1 MNAFTS
7 QGTTDPRGGP
17 ADGDTPEPPCLSLAA
32 LLRDLRRHDELDL
45 RTLAYHLTQSDA
57 TAAEGYWHAA
67 INEAR
72 SFLEA
77 LLVNILHAVRPDPPD
92 KSHNN
97 GSANGTPFRC
107 YRRSLLE
114 AGFIDA
120 HENDLLQ
127 YVYGVASAKGS
138 HHGVTNEAW
147 SRLAR
152 RMVFTT
158 GQYMI
163 EHYAAWKDGER
174 PRPPAGPPVPCASRR
189 GSWRGWL
196 ARVVLRVRQAPHA

>member
-1 MNAFTS
+1 MNI
-7 QGTTDPRGGP
+7 P
-17 ADGDTPEPPCLSLAA
+17 AAQHDDMREPPCFSLAA
-32 LLRDLRRHDELDL
+32 LLGDLRPHDELDL
-45 RTLAYHLTQSDA
+45 RTLAYHLSQSDA
-57 TAAEGYWHAA
+57 TAAEGYWHAS

-77 LLVNILHAVRPDPPD
+77 LVVNILHAVRPDPPD
-92 KSHNN
+92 KPHDN

-114 AGFIDA
+114 AGFIDG
-120 HENDLLQ
+120 HENELLR

-152 RMVFTT
+152 RMIFTT
-158 GQYMI
+158 GQYVI
-163 EHYAAWKDGER
+163 QHYAAWKSAA
-174 PRPPAGPPVPCASRR
+174 PRVLQRSPDAQPPAPRQSRR
-189 GSWRGWL
+189 SRCSTILGGIRSLILKGRRITCGSRT
-196 ARVVLRVRQAPHA
+196 

>member
-1 MNAFTS
+1 MS
-7 QGTTDPRGGP
+7 VLTTQRVS
-17 ADGDTPEPPCLSLAA
+17 GDEAPEPPCFSLAA
-32 LLRDLRRHDELDL
+32 LLGDLRRHPELDL
-45 RTLAYHLTQSDA
+45 DTLTYHLVQSDA
-57 TAAEGYWHAA
+57 TAAEGYWHAS

-77 LLVNILHAVRPDPPD
+77 LIVSMLHTVRPDPPD

-97 GSANGTPFRC
+97 GSHNGTPFRC

-120 HENDLLQ
+120 YENDLLQ

-158 GQYMI
+158 GQYVLQ
-163 EHYAAWKDGER
+163 HYAAWKDGER
-174 PRPPAGPPVPCASRR
+174 PRPPAQPAVPCTSANA
-189 GSWRGWL
+189 SWRGWL
-196 ARVVLRVRQAPHA
+196 ARVVLGVPGNGCT

>member
-1 MNAFTS
+1 MSKIDAA
-7 QGTTDPRGGP
+7 P
-17 ADGDTPEPPCLSLAA
+17 ARDGDAPEPPCFSLAA
-32 LLRDLRRHDELDL
+32 LLADLRRHPELDL
-45 RTLAYHLTQSDA
+45 DTLAYHLTQSDA

-77 LLVNILHAVRPDPPD
+77 LVVSILHAVRPDPPE

-158 GQYMI
+158 GQYVI
-163 EHYAAWKDGER
+163 QHYEAWKSA
-174 PRPPAGPPVPCASRR
+174 PRALLRSPDAQPPVSHKSR
-189 GSWRGWL
+189 WRRCLSALTRRSPGG
-196 ARVVLRVRQAPHA
+196 V